1 MSDIT
6 TVGLD
11 TAKSVFQIHG
21 VNAEGEVVVRR
32 QLRRRQVLPYFR
44 KLPPCMIGVEA
55 CSSSHHWS
63 RELQSLG
70 HTVRLMPPKYVKAYV
85 KSQKNDAADAEAINR
100 QSHARTCGLFQLR
113 QRSSRAFSCFIAP
126 VSYSY
131 ANVLR

>member
-44 KLPPCMIGVEA
+44 KLPPCMIGIEA

-63 RELQSLG
+63 RELQALG
-70 HTVRLMPPKYVKAYV
+70 HTVRTMPPKYVKA
-85 KSQKNDAADAEAINR
+85 
-100 QSHARTCGLFQLR
+100 
-113 QRSSRAFSCFIAP
+113 
-126 VSYSY
+126 
-131 ANVLR
+131 